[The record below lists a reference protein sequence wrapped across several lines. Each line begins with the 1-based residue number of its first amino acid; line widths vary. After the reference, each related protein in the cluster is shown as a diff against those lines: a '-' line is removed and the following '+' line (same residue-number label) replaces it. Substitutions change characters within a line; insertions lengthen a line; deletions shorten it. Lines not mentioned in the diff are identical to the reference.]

1 MVVSQLLSVFFATMS
16 DSNHCPIEGNADL
29 YGLGIRLGI
38 YFQMLTVQSSGLF
51 SYFLRAEDNIA
62 ETAVVFV
69 MSVGTVLVRLIV
81 IRRIEA
87 IEVAFMLTLLTA
99 LVNSYRQA
107 NQLKGLVQM
116 LYGIEMLALIG
127 IYIWFWWVGMD
138 HLGRSCPDDSAFFFA
153 KVSLWGWFRTFN
165 KVLSVFAGIAGA
177 MSAAVYGVGRFFCPI
192 FVACLGLL
200 IVAGSIHISAWLL
213 PSPSRLESVE
223 SPCCADGTGGAV
235 FQ

>member
-1 MVVSQLLSVFFATMS
+1 MS
-16 DSNHCPIEGNADL
+16 DHNCLVKGNPDL

-69 MSVGTVLVRLIV
+69 MSVGTVLVRQIV
-81 IRRIEA
+81 NRDIEA
-87 IEVAFMLTLLTA
+87 IEVAFMITLLTA

-116 LYGIEMLALIG
+116 LYGIEMLGLIG

-138 HLGRSCPDDSAFFFA
+138 QLKHSCPDDRTFFFA
-153 KVSLWGWFRTFN
+153 NVSLWGWFRTFN
-165 KVLSVFAGIAGA
+165 KVLTVFAGLAGA
-177 MSAAVYGVGRFFCPI
+177 MSAMVYGVGTLC
-192 FVACLGLL
+192 
-200 IVAGSIHISAWLL
+200 HISYVYF
-213 PSPSRLESVE
+213 PSESL
-223 SPCCADGTGGAV
+223 C
-235 FQ
+235 